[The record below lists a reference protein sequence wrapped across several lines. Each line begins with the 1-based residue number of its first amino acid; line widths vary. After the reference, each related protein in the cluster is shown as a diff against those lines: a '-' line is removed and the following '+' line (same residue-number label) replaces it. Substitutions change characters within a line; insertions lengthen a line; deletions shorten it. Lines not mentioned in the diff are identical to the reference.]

1 MKMVINIL
9 GIGSIIENKVK
20 ESLSLLMVISMSVNT
35 KTTNRMD
42 KAHVLVQTE
51 QYFKKVVGQTVYF

>member
-20 ESLSLLMVISMSVNT
+20 ESLSLLMVISIKAIFQIIKKKDKESKFGQMEINI
-35 KTTNRMD
+35 MD
-42 KAHVLVQTE
+42 S
-51 QYFKKVVGQTVYF
+51 G